1 MVPLPY
7 SLERSTCY
15 FDRLEATYI
24 LKSSHNL
31 CQNDTK
37 LQTHPASI
45 LNVKMLNLAKI
56 DVYNFKYKIS
66 VGNTMKL
73 FFLLHK
79 CIKKQVHKL
88 EHKWIDY
95 TASSPHITP
104 IAFSLLFLV
113 NYKWFKKF
121 QVEVLWTIFIW
132 FSTRSFSNTG
142 NNILPV

>member
-1 MVPLPY
+1 MEYCWISYIQKRICPSLADSLEPLAHRRNVASLSLFYRYYFGRCSSKLAQLVPLPY

-88 EHKWIDY
+88 EHK
-95 TASSPHITP
+95 
-104 IAFSLLFLV
+104 
-113 NYKWFKKF
+113 
-121 QVEVLWTIFIW
+121 
-132 FSTRSFSNTG
+132 
-142 NNILPV
+142 